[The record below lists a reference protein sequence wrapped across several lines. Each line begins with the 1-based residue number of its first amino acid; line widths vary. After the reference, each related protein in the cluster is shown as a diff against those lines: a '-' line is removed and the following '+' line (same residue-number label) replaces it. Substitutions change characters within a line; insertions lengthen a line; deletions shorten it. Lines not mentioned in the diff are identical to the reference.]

1 MIKQLFLNMEED
13 GGLSCKRLFLG
24 GATVAAAKAAAAPAE
39 RVKILLQ
46 VQVSRKAEGFS
57 KHFIL

>member
-1 MIKQLFLNMEED
+1 MDED

-46 VQVSRKAEGFS
+46 VQVST
-57 KHFIL
+57 